1 LVVWLFNIADK
12 DPAKRSHIYYSSQ
25 FTGPEPAFLSYTL
38 PCTIAGSIQ
47 QKSE

>member
-1 LVVWLFNIADK
+1 VVVWLFNIADK
-12 DPAKRSHIYYSSQ
+12 DPAKRHHIHYSRQ
-25 FTGPEPAFLSYTL
+25 FAGPEPAFLSYAL